1 MKSLKETCME
11 NICKSILSA
20 PPLIQEEIISES
32 LQKITTKIKDKVFMS
47 AYETAEEVIS
57 DNLNNT
63 LPWLVSEIV
72 EDFRNAT
79 INIDVTKENFIEK
92 YPSVEPYVIG
102 IACNIANNIISNF
115 EEQLIHT
122 ALPNANYYTNTDS
135 EDDNDEPEYTDF

>member
-1 MKSLKETCME
+1 MKSLKETCMK

-20 PPLIQEEIISES
+20 PPVIQEEIISES
-32 LQKITTKIKDKVFMS
+32 LKKIETKIKDKVYMS
-47 AYETAEEVIS
+47 AFETAQEVIT

-92 YPSVEPYVIG
+92 YPSIEPYIIG
-102 IACNIANNIISNF
+102 IACNIADSILSTF
-115 EEQLIHT
+115 EEQLIQK
-122 ALPNANYYTNTDS
+122 NK
-135 EDDNDEPEYTDF
+135 